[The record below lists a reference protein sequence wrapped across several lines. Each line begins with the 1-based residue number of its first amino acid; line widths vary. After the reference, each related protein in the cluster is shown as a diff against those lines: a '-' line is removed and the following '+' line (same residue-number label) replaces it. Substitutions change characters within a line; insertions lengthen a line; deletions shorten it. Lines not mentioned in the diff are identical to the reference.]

1 MNVKIRFFEEKDL
14 AAFVKLLNEARL
26 GSYEYMPF
34 TEEEVRTR
42 IEHGKSR
49 VLVAWDRG
57 KVVGSVTYSDG
68 YWGEEIRWLAVRR
81 ANDQRLVEDLL
92 VTEAEKLVRGETVFT
107 SVDLGSS
114 EAVEWERRGYSVD
127 GGLYQ
132 MVASVE
138 GARAIPAVPEGI
150 VLRSMRPGE
159 EKSVIEVVNAVFG
172 WERLE
177 PDFLKKGKAESA
189 PFNEE
194 WVFLAECKGKIL
206 SVVVGW
212 PAVKF
217 NQFFGVKRGY
227 LGPAATVP
235 EYRSKRLASALTVRA
250 MNFLYEKGMDTVV
263 LHTSEQ
269 NVPSVTLLRS
279 IGFEVGHH
287 IKFLRKNVK
296 QKEQTESSR
305 AM

>member
-1 MNVKIRFFEEKDL
+1 MSVKIRFFEEKDL
-14 AAFVKLLNEARL
+14 ATFVKLLNEARL
-26 GSYEYMPF
+26 SSYEYMPF
-34 TEEEVRTR
+34 TEEEVRSR
-42 IEHGKSR
+42 IEHGKSQ
-49 VLVAWDRG
+49 VLIAEDGG

-68 YWGEEIRWLAVRR
+68 YWGEEIRWLVVRR
-81 ANDQRLVEDLL
+81 ATDQRLVKDLL
-92 VTEAEKLVRGETVFT
+92 VSEAEKLVRGETVFT
-107 SVDLGSS
+107 SVDLGSL
-114 EAVEWERRGYSVD
+114 ETAEWARRGYSVD

-132 MVASVE
+132 MVAKLE
-138 GARAIPAVPEGI
+138 GSRAIPAVPEGI

-159 EKSVIEVVNAVFG
+159 EKSVVEVVNAVFG

-177 PDFLKKGKAESA
+177 PNFAEKGKVESA

-194 WVFLAECKGKIL
+194 WVFLADSEGRVL
-206 SVVVGW
+206 SVVVAW

-217 NQFFGVKRGY
+217 NQFFGTKRGY

-263 LHTSEQ
+263 LHTSEL

-296 QKEQTESSR
+296 
-305 AM
+305 